1 MIEDIRNFLPLTE
14 NLLSSGMP
22 TAEQMK
28 AVAEAGIKVV
38 INLAPYDPEK
48 DLAHEDTLAES
59 LGMKYI
65 NIPVEWESPTRQ
77 NFDDFIQAMD
87 ENKNNKMLVHCR
99 ANYRATG
106 FIALYRVTQLGWK
119 REEAFKDLS
128 RIWNPDEYPV
138 WKNFI
143 EESLHSLHSP

>member
-1 MIEDIRNFLPLTE
+1 MIEDIRNFLPLAE

-22 TAEQMK
+22 TAEQLK

-48 DLAHEDTLAES
+48 DLANEDMLAES

-77 NFDDFIQAMD
+77 NFDDFIKAMD

-106 FIALYRVTQLGWK
+106 FITLYRVTQLGWK

-128 RIWNPDEYPV
+128 HIWNPDEYPV

-143 EESLHSLHSP
+143 EGNLHSLHSP